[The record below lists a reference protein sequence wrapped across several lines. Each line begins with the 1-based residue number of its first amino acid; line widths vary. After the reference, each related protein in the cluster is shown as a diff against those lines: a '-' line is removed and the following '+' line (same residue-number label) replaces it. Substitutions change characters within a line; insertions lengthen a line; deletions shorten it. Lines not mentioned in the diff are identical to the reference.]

1 MRLFIFIDHVM
12 LTLGQKV
19 LLHLGANCKL
29 HLDDRERIMIL
40 ILHTEQLT
48 EYIMFTGLASSKLA
62 CILQQSTCLNRRLHL
77 KSTALLHHNRKR
89 TLKYEWSSGELKQS
103 NFYNVTFGYIF
114 EEDFR

>member
-1 MRLFIFIDHVM
+1 MRLFIFVDHVM

-29 HLDDRERIMIL
+29 HLDDSERIMIL

-62 CILQQSTCLNRRLHL
+62 CTLQTTHLFKSSSSFEEYCACSTTTRR
-77 KSTALLHHNRKR
+77 
-89 TLKYEWSSGELKQS
+89 EQS
-103 NFYNVTFGYIF
+103 NMSGALEN
-114 EEDFR
+114 